1 MKLAYVTT
9 YDVLN
14 SSNWPK
20 YQVGLCGAGYYL
32 AQALEKQ
39 SVTIDYLSSFKKKV
53 SPVTKTKWSFYR
65 YLLKK
70 DYYRWAE
77 PLVLRDYADQISQKL
92 PNFNSDIVF
101 CPENAVLIAYLE
113 CKQPIVLWTDSALIG
128 LIDVYPYLSNL
139 CNETKRNIYA
149 LEKAALNRC
158 KLIVYWS
165 DWAAQTAIKNYG
177 IDPSKVKVVPA
188 GANIECNRNLDDIRN
203 IVDARTSNI
212 CKLLFFGFDWIRKG
226 GNVAI
231 EVAKELNK
239 MGLDTELTVVGS
251 PPPTTDE
258 PLPSFVKF
266 LGFISKS
273 TPEGEQKINQ
283 LLAQSHFLILP
294 SQAECYGI
302 VFCEANSFGVPC
314 LATKVGGIP
323 TIIKDNLN
331 GKTFSLEADV
341 SEYCKYIASLMTNYS
356 EYKQLALSS
365 FNEYQSRLNWDVAG
379 KTVKNLLLNLL

>member
-14 SSNWPK
+14 SSSWPK

-39 SVTIDYLSSFKKKV
+39 SVAIDYISSFKKKV
-53 SPVTKTKWSFYR
+53 SPVTKAKWSFYR

-77 PLVLRDYADQISQKL
+77 PLVLRNYAHQISQKL
-92 PNFNSDIVF
+92 PTFNSNIVL
-101 CPENAVLIAYLE
+101 CPENAVPIAYLE
-113 CKQPIVLWTDSALIG
+113 CQQPIVLWTDSALIG

-149 LEKAALNRC
+149 LEKAALNQC
-158 KLIVYWS
+158 QLIVYWS

-177 IDPSKVKVVPA
+177 IDASKVKVVPA
-188 GANIECNRNLDDIRN
+188 GANIECNRTLDDISH
-203 IVDARTSNI
+203 IIDARTANY

-226 GNVAI
+226 GNVAL
-231 EVAKELNK
+231 EVAKQLNQ
-239 MGLDTELTVVGS
+239 MGFNAELTVVGS

-283 LLAQSHFLILP
+283 LLAESHFLILP

-314 LATKVGGIP
+314 LATNVGGIP
-323 TIIKDNLN
+323 TIIKDNVN
-331 GKTFSLEADV
+331 GKTFSLDANV
-341 SEYCKYIASLMTNYS
+341 SEYCNYIASLMTNYN

-379 KTVKNLLLNLL
+379 KTVKNLLLELV

>member
-9 YDVLN
+9 YEVLN
-14 SSNWPK
+14 SSSWPK

-53 SPVTKTKWSFYR
+53 SPVTKAKWSFYR

-77 PLVLRDYADQISQKL
+77 PLVLRDYAAQISQKL
-92 PNFNSDIVF
+92 YHSNSDILL
-101 CPENAVLIAYLE
+101 CPENAVPIAYLE
-113 CKQPIVLWTDSALIG
+113 CRQPIVLWTDSALIG

-158 KLIVYWS
+158 ALILYWS
-165 DWAAQTAIKNYG
+165 EWAAQTAINNYG

-188 GANIECNRNLDDIRN
+188 GANIECNRSLDDIRN
-203 IVDARTSNI
+203 IVDARSSNI
-212 CKLLFFGFDWIRKG
+212 CKLLFLGFDWIRKG
-226 GNVAI
+226 GNVAL

-239 MGLDTELTVVGS
+239 MGLNTELTVVGS
-251 PPPTTDE
+251 PPPTSDE
-258 PLPSFVKF
+258 PLPSFVKL

-273 TPEGEQKINQ
+273 TPEGAQKINQ
-283 LLAQSHFLILP
+283 LLAESHFLILP

-302 VFCEANSFGVPC
+302 VFCEANSFAVPC
-314 LATKVGGIP
+314 LATNVGGIP
-323 TIIKDNLN
+323 TIIKDKVN
-331 GKTFSLEADV
+331 GKTFALEANI
-341 SEYCKYIASLMTNYS
+341 SEYCTYIASLMTNYS

-379 KTVKNLLLNLL
+379 KNVKNLLLNLL

>member
-101 CPENAVLIAYLE
+101 CPENAVPIAYLE

-139 CNETKRNIYA
+139 CNQTKRNIYA

-188 GANIECNRNLDDIRN
+188 GANIECNRNLEDIRN

-331 GKTFSLEADV
+331 GKTFSLEANV

>member
-53 SPVTKTKWSFYR
+53 SPVTKAKWSFYR

-70 DYYRWAE
+70 DYYRWSE
-77 PLVLRDYADQISQKL
+77 PLVLRDYAAQISQKL
-92 PNFNSDIVF
+92 PKFNSDIVL
-101 CPENAVLIAYLE
+101 CPENAVPIAYLE

-158 KLIVYWS
+158 ELIIYWS

-177 IDPSKVKVVPA
+177 IAPSKVKVVPA
-188 GANIECNRNLDDIRN
+188 GANIECNRNIDDIRN
-203 IVDARTSNI
+203 IVDARTSSP
-212 CKLLFFGFDWIRKG
+212 CKLLFLGFDWIRKG
-226 GNVAI
+226 GNVAL

-239 MGLDTELTVVGS
+239 MGFNTELTVVGS

-283 LLAQSHFLILP
+283 LLAESHFLILP

-314 LATKVGGIP
+314 LATNVGGIP
-323 TIIKDNLN
+323 TIIKDNVN
-331 GKTFSLEADV
+331 GKTFSLEANV
-341 SEYCKYIASLMTNYS
+341 SEYCNYIASLMTNYN

-379 KTVKNLLLNLL
+379 KTVKNLLLELL